1 MMLRP
6 EQDELRTLRDWIRW
20 GASRFN
26 EAQLF
31 FGHGTDNALDEAL
44 ALVLH
49 ALQLDHGLPADYLQ
63 ARVTRAE
70 SERIVELFHQR
81 IDRRVPAAYLI
92 GKANFAGLEFFVDDN
107 VLIPR
112 SPIAELIGE
121 GFAPWLDAE
130 HVGSVL
136 DLCCGSGC
144 IGIACAYAFP
154 SALVDLSDISPAALD
169 IATRNIERHRLEDRV
184 RGVRSDVFENLSGET
199 YDLIVSNPPYVSI
212 AEMAILPEEYRHE
225 PELALEAGDD
235 GMDIVARILAEGAE
249 YLRPGGIMVIE
260 VGASAELL
268 MARYPAVPFLWLDF
282 EHGGDGVFLL
292 TAEQLEEY
300 REFFEEGGA

>member
-1 MMLRP
+1 MQP
-6 EQDELRTLRDWIRW
+6 ELTTLRDWVRW

-26 EAQLF
+26 AAGLY

-44 ALVLH
+44 ALLLH
-49 ALQLDHGLPADYLQ
+49 ALHLDHALPADYLD
-63 ARVTRAE
+63 ACVTAE
-70 SERIVELFHQR
+70 EASAIAALYRRRIDERI
-81 IDRRVPAAYLI
+81 PAAYLT
-92 GKANFAGLEFFVDDN
+92 GKASFAGLEFLIDRS

-121 GFAPWLDAE
+121 GFAPWLDAG

-154 SALVDLSDISPAALD
+154 QALVDLADISSEALD
-169 IATRNIERHRLEDRV
+169 VAARNVELHALEARV
-184 RGVRSDVFENLSGET
+184 RTLKSDVYRGLDGER
-199 YDLIVSNPPYVSI
+199 YDLIVSNPPYVSS
-212 AEMAILPEEYRHE
+212 AEMLALPEEYRHE
-225 PELALEAGDD
+225 PVLALAAGDD
-235 GMDIVARILAEGAE
+235 GMDVVSRMLVEAAD
-249 YLRPGGIMVIE
+249 YLRPGGIMVVE

-268 MARYPAVPFLWLDF
+268 MARYPNVPFLWLDF

-300 REFFEEGGA
+300 REVFEDNES